1 MTVSRNES
9 FWRLGR
15 ERGWDRDTGV
25 SQGLEVEM
33 SMMSQLL
40 MELREMVRVSE
51 RGTERE
57 GKLGEPAGTPLYDQ
71 KRSRW
76 LQCEGGWGKS
86 DGDSFQDELH

>member
-1 MTVSRNES
+1 M

-15 ERGWDRDTGV
+15 ERSWDRGTGV

-57 GKLGEPAGTPLYDQ
+57 GRLAEPAGTPLYDQ
-71 KRSRW
+71 TPA
-76 LQCEGGWGKS
+76 L
-86 DGDSFQDELH
+86 

>member
-1 MTVSRNES
+1 MRVSRNES

-15 ERGWDRDTGV
+15 ERSWDRDPGV

-33 SMMSQLL
+33 SLMSQPL

-57 GKLGEPAGTPLYDQ
+57 RRLGEPAETALCDQ
-71 KRSRW
+71 KPA
-76 LQCEGGWGKS
+76 L
-86 DGDSFQDELH
+86 

>member
-1 MTVSRNES
+1 MTVSRNEL

-51 RGTERE
+51 RGTE
-57 GKLGEPAGTPLYDQ
+57 
-71 KRSRW
+71 
-76 LQCEGGWGKS
+76 
-86 DGDSFQDELH
+86 